1 MTNVDVAGTSS
12 LEQITVA
19 AIARAA
25 GRGLLTAAEAGRL
38 IDRIRAQATT
48 SPLSIQDSQP
58 IGVRERSRSH
68 APVDPD
74 RTVR

>member
-1 MTNVDVAGTSS
+1 MTNVDVAGT
-12 LEQITVA
+12 LGLQQITVA
-19 AIARAA
+19 AIAHAA
-25 GRGLLTAAEAGRL
+25 GRGLFTAAEAGRL

-48 SPLSIQDSQP
+48 SPLSIQDSQLV
-58 IGVRERSRSH
+58 GVREQPRSH